1 VLTEIK
7 IFEYG
12 YTRRTSQSVVFN
24 PTFNQTGG
32 ILYYDFDKYID

>member
-12 YTRRTSQSVVFN
+12 YTRRTSESIVFN
-24 PTFNQTGG
+24 PTLN
-32 ILYYDFDKYID
+32 